1 MRKTITF
8 LAILAAVIACV
19 LPASAGENTAAL
31 ATLFHKAIANS
42 EIQAKD
48 ASAFRL
54 QAAVRVYGSN
64 QKYLQ
69 GTVIE
74 FWTPQGMLRRE
85 TLLQNYKQIEVS
97 DGTSQWQQSSLGYVP
112 YTVHE
117 LWSALQFAR
126 RLQWWL
132 SPVAG
137 AAGGGIVAPRLAQVK
152 ATRLAGVL
160 PPKGG
165 LVCVQASL
173 SESYASEFCF
183 ERATGHLIT
192 ETDPD
197 GVRYEYLAYAPF
209 GDKSFP
215 RVLRVIND
223 RGVELA
229 ELRIQQLTAV
239 EKPASSLFLPI
250 ANVTPE
256 GALSACRSIL
266 PAKVVKRVP
275 PVFPPAAR
283 EEGLSGTVVFYSYVG
298 TDGVPRGLWP
308 VKSSSTWFTTAA
320 FQAASQWRYQPAACV
335 EAGGAKRAIATPVY
349 LSIPFTLQQ
358 Q

>member
-1 MRKTITF
+1 M
-8 LAILAAVIACV
+8 ILTAVIACA
-19 LPASAGENTAAL
+19 LPISAGERPAAL
-31 ATLFHKAIANS
+31 AALFRKAIASS

-48 ASAFRL
+48 ASAYRL
-54 QAAVRVYGSN
+54 QAAVRVYGSD

-85 TLLQNYKQIEVS
+85 TLLQNYKQIDVS
-97 DGTSQWQQSSLGYVP
+97 DGTSEWQQSSLGYVP

-132 SPVAG
+132 SPGAG
-137 AAGGGIVAPRLAQVK
+137 TAGGGIVAPRLAQVK
-152 ATRLAGVL
+152 AKRLAGVL

-165 LVCVQASL
+165 LLCAQASL

-215 RVLRVIND
+215 RVIRVIDD

-229 ELRIQQLTAV
+229 EMRIQRLTAV
-239 EKPASSLFLPI
+239 EKPTSSLFLPI
-250 ANVTPE
+250 ANVRPE
-256 GALSACRSIL
+256 GARSACLSVV
-266 PAKVVKRVP
+266 PARVVKRVP

-283 EEGLSGTVVFYSYVG
+283 DEGLSGTVVFYAYVG

-308 VKSSSTWFTTAA
+308 VKSPSTWFTTAA
-320 FQAASQWRYQPAACV
+320 FQAAGQWRYQPAVCV
-335 EAGGAKRAIATPVY
+335 EAGGSKRPIASPVY
-349 LSIPFTLQQ
+349 LRVPFTLQQ